1 MTTRTTQAPDMDALD
16 RRLLAALR
24 EDARLPVSQLAQM
37 FDIPRAQVYA
47 RLERLEKDGVIAG
60 YTLRLGQ
67 AFTKTRVRAHVM
79 IKTLP
84 RLCQEVE
91 ARLAE
96 IPEVSALYAIS
107 GEWDIIVLVE
117 AADTVELN
125 DLINRIGLVEG
136 VERTTTS
143 VILAAR
149 LER

>member
-1 MTTRTTQAPDMDALD
+1 MTMHRTAAPDMDAVD
-16 RRLLAALR
+16 TRLLSALR

-37 FDIPRAQVYA
+37 LDIPRAQVYA

-60 YTLRLGQ
+60 YTLRLGE
-67 AFTKTRVRAHVM
+67 AFTKTRVRAQVM

-91 ARLAE
+91 GRLAG
-96 IPEVSALYAIS
+96 IPEISAIYAIS
-107 GEWDIIVLVE
+107 GEWDVIVHVE

-125 DLINRIGLVEG
+125 DLINRIGLVDG
-136 VERTTTS
+136 VERTTTA